1 MKLRLTYCSAW
12 GYEKKAVSLA
22 EQILI
27 EYKKDI
33 SEFAL
38 VPSDGGRFEVELDGR
53 LIFSKVAEGRYPN
66 FDEIKNK
73 INSQ

>member
-1 MKLRLTYCSAW
+1 
-12 GYEKKAVSLA
+12 LA

-38 VPSDGGRFEVELDGR
+38 VPSDGGRFEVEVDGQ
-53 LIFSKVAEGRYPN
+53 LIFSKIAEGRYPD

-73 INSQ
+73 INVH